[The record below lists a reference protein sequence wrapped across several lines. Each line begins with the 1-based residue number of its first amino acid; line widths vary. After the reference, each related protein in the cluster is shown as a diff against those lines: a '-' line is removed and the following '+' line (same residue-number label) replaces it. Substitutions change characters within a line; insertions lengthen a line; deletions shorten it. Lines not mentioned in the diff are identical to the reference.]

1 MFYGSNII
9 VRHDMYL
16 ENESIDMVRV
26 GSVVLKVIQSF
37 TIEHLRRDNYCSI
50 IHIHTRYRINNND
63 DNDDNNDDD
72 NDDGGGD
79 NDDDFSNNYDET
91 TPIRFHKKTGTVAV
105 RPRSLIYSVQTLV
118 R

>member
-1 MFYGSNII
+1 
-9 VRHDMYL
+9 
-16 ENESIDMVRV
+16 MVRV

-37 TIEHLRRDNYCSI
+37 RYCIEHLRRDNYCSI

-79 NDDDFSNNYDET
+79 NDDDFSNNYDEIHT
-91 TPIRFHKKTGTVAV
+91 HLSRFHKETGTVAV
-105 RPRSLIYSVQTLV
+105 QPRSLIYSVQTWLDEWICPPLQ
-118 R
+118 